1 MIKAATILLLY
12 FSSLFIGLSHD
23 MPIAMFK
30 LFEENGHT
38 AMHVTL
44 DKENIHTAITTSA
57 EDLDLEDLNDYLKSH
72 IAIALDHRTINFHI
86 SAYEVKGDHIH
97 ISGTIHQSITDYQ
110 NLSVRN
116 TCLLEVA
123 NQSNIV
129 QLKYDGM
136 VRDFRMTKERQEIK
150 VEL

>member
-1 MIKAATILLLY
+1 MIKTATLLFLY
-12 FSSLFIGLSHD
+12 LSGLSHD

-30 LFEENGHT
+30 LSDKDGHT

-44 DKENIHTAITTSA
+44 DTEDIQTALTITS
-57 EDLDLEDLNDYLKSH
+57 EELDLEDLNNYLKSH
-72 IAIALDHRTINFHI
+72 IAIALDQRTIDFDL

-97 ISGTIHQSITDYQ
+97 ISGTIDEAITDNQ

-129 QLKYDGM
+129 QLKYQGKI
-136 VRDFRMTKERQEIK
+136 RDFRMTKERQEIK